1 MENDMNTKAIIATVV
16 AITAVLFVVPAKA
29 DLVAVDNN
37 RLFVAFTNDPTSNI
51 NCDEFSSNG
60 LWLYSGVNGT
70 GTEHYV
76 NKSSTLVSTNFD
88 DYFDNKAQSLITLV
102 TSKGVMSSTWAIC
115 MDDDYQECWKLEQS
129 DFSCD
134 SEYCTIN
141 DLGSFLNG
149 RAKNNISSVVMLSCP
164 AAEPRTLCTE
174 DGQCSKYIQ
183 VAECQAER
191 TFPEKCLTL
200 ATSSDVPTIG
210 LQGCESRTEQDCFEW
225 ISEDCAKTYPNPD
238 CE

>member
-1 MENDMNTKAIIATVV
+1 MENDMNAKTIIATVL
-16 AITAVLFVVPAKA
+16 AITAVLFVVPVNA

-37 RLFVAFTNDPTSNI
+37 RLFVAFTGDPSAGT
-51 NCDEFSSNG
+51 NCPTAGIQLFSGANF
-60 LWLYSGVNGT
+60 SGTQVT
-70 GTEHYV
+70 
-76 NKSSTLVSTNFD
+76 VSASGNLLSAN
-88 DYFDNKAQSLITLV
+88 FDNKAQSLRIQQDT
-102 TSKGVMSSTWAIC
+102 TGAMGSTWAIC
-115 MDDDYQECWKLEQS
+115 MDDDYQSCWKLEQS

-134 SEYCTIN
+134 SEHCIIN

-210 LQGCESRTEQDCFEW
+210 LQGCESRTELDCFEW

>member
-1 MENDMNTKAIIATVV
+1 MFYIKHMMIRMFLV
-16 AITAVLFVVPAKA
+16 AAMVTITTTLFVMPVSA

-51 NCDEFSSNG
+51 NCDKFGTNG
-60 LWLYSGVNGT
+60 LYLFSGVNGT
-70 GTEHYV
+70 GTQHYV
-76 NKSSTLVSTNFD
+76 NKSSNLVSTN
-88 DYFDNKAQSLITLV
+88 FDNKAQSLITLAPP
-102 TSKGVMSSTWAIC
+102 KGVMSSTWAIC
-115 MDDDYQECWKLEQS
+115 MDDDYQSCWKLEQS

-164 AAEPRTLCTE
+164 AAEPRSLCTE

-200 ATSSDVPTIG
+200 ATSSDVPTIAS
-210 LQGCESRTEQDCFEW
+210 QGCESRTELDCFEW
-225 ISEDCAKTYPNPD
+225 ISEDCAKTYPD

>member
-1 MENDMNTKAIIATVV
+1 MNTKAIIATVV
-16 AITAVLFVVPAKA
+16 AITAVLFVVPANA

-51 NCDEFSSNG
+51 NCDVSPFSGNG
-60 LWLYSGVNGT
+60 LWLNSGVNRT
-70 GTEHYV
+70 GTDHYV
-76 NKSSTLVSTNFD
+76 NKSSNLVSTN
-88 DYFDNKAQSLITLV
+88 FDNKAQSLITWV
-102 TSKGVMSSTWAIC
+102 TTKGIMSSTWAIC

-149 RAKNNISSVVMLSCP
+149 SAKNNISSVVMLSCP
-164 AAEPRTLCTE
+164 GAEPRKMCTK
-174 DGQCSKYIQ
+174 DGQCSEYIP

-200 ATSSDVPTIG
+200 ATGSDVPAISS
-210 LQGCESRTEQDCFEW
+210 QGCTERGELDCFEW
-225 ISEDCAKTYPNPD
+225 ISEDCAKTYPD